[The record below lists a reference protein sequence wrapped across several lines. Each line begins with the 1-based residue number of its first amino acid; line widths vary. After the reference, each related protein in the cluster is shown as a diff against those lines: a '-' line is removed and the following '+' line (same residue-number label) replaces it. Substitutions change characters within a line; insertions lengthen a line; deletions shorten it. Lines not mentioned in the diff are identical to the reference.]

1 MYDYDFFTSSIMVDA
16 QPKIPMPKANLTS
29 RRALD
34 TANFFLADVRDG
46 LGPYLA
52 IYLLTTLHWNAQ
64 NIGIAM
70 SVMGIA
76 TVIAQTPA
84 GALVDRTRRK
94 RVYSIVASLLIAF
107 AAIIT
112 ITVPTYSVIM
122 SGQAI
127 MGVAAAWF
135 APAIAAIT
143 LGMVGPKA
151 LDKRVGRNETF
162 NHAGNVFAA
171 LLAGLLGYYVSTKG
185 IFLLL
190 AAMSVLSSLSVWRI
204 REEDIDH
211 QLARGCSED
220 EEQANDDKPSGI
232 RAVLGN
238 RSILFFALACVLFH
252 FANAA
257 MLPLLGQRL
266 AQGINAGTSSAY
278 MSACIIVAQLVMIPV
293 SYFTGKLAPNGRKRL
308 LLIAFAVLPVRGL
321 LYTLTGD
328 PILLVAIQ
336 ILDGVAAGIFGVLSI
351 LIVSDLT
358 RGSGLFNTTQGAI
371 ATAVGLGASL
381 SNAFAGMLLQQTNYN
396 VAFLT
401 LAALAVVALVVL
413 WFLVPETGPQTRQ
426 AV

>member
-1 MYDYDFFTSSIMVDA
+1 MVKLSTNPTTR
-16 QPKIPMPKANLTS
+16 QPSTASL
-29 RRALD
+29 RALD
-34 TANFFLADVRDG
+34 TANFLLADVRDG

-52 IYLLTTLHWNAQ
+52 IYLLTTLHWDAQ

-76 TVIAQTPA
+76 TVVAQTPA

-94 RVYSIVASLLIAF
+94 RVYSIIASLLIAF
-107 AAIIT
+107 AAVIT
-112 ITVPTYSVIM
+112 ITVPTFSVIM
-122 SGQAI
+122 GGQAI

-135 APAIAAIT
+135 APAVAAIT

-190 AAMSVLSSLSVWRI
+190 AAMSILSSISVWRI

-211 QLARGCSED
+211 QLARGCSD
-220 EEQANDDKPSGI
+220 EEQQANDGKPSGI
-232 RAVLGN
+232 RAILGN

-266 AQGINAGTSSAY
+266 AQGINAGASSAY

-293 SYFTGKLAPNGRKRL
+293 SYFTGKLSPSGRKRL
-308 LLIAFAVLPVRGL
+308 LLIAFAVLPIRGL

-328 PILLVAIQ
+328 PTLLVAIQ
-336 ILDGVAAGIFGVLSI
+336 ILDGVGAGIFGVLSI

-381 SNAFAGMLLQQTNYN
+381 SNAFAGTLLQKTNYN

-401 LAALAVVALVVL
+401 LASLAVVALIVL
-413 WFLVPETGPQTRQ
+413 WFFVPETAPSAQPVAREN
-426 AV
+426 

>member
-1 MYDYDFFTSSIMVDA
+1 MVKLSQEPTTRQPSSTS
-16 QPKIPMPKANLTS
+16 L
-29 RRALD
+29 RALD

-52 IYLLTTLHWNAQ
+52 IYLLTTLHWHAQ
-64 NIGIAM
+64 DIGIAM

-76 TVIAQTPA
+76 TVVAQTPA
-84 GALVDRTRRK
+84 GALVDRTKRK
-94 RVYSIVASLLIAF
+94 RVYSIIASLLIAF
-107 AAIIT
+107 AAVIT
-112 ITVPTYSVIM
+112 ITMPTYPVIM
-122 SGQAI
+122 GGQAI

-135 APAIAAIT
+135 TPAVAAIT
-143 LGMVGPKA
+143 LGLVGPKA

-190 AAMSVLSSLSVWRI
+190 AAMSVMSSLSVWRI
-204 REEDIDH
+204 REKDIDH
-211 QLARGCSED
+211 QLARGCTEE
-220 EEQANDDKPSGI
+220 EEQANDDKPSGWQ
-232 RAVLGN
+232 ALLGN

-266 AQGINAGTSSAY
+266 AQGIDAGASSAY

-293 SYFTGKLAPNGRKRL
+293 SYMTGKLAPQGRKRL
-308 LLIAFAVLPVRGL
+308 LLIAFAVLPIRGL

-328 PILLVAIQ
+328 PMLLVAIQ
-336 ILDGVAAGIFGVLSI
+336 ILDGVGAGIFGVLSI

-381 SNAFAGMLLQQTNYN
+381 SNAFAGALLQRTNYN
-396 VAFLT
+396 FAFLT
-401 LAALAVVALVVL
+401 LAGLALVALAVL
-413 WFLVPETGPQTRQ
+413 WFFVPETSDQKN
-426 AV
+426 

>member
-1 MYDYDFFTSSIMVDA
+1 MVKLSPKPTTRQPSSTS
-16 QPKIPMPKANLTS
+16 L
-29 RRALD
+29 RALD
-34 TANFFLADVRDG
+34 AANFFLADVRDG

-52 IYLLTTLHWNAQ
+52 IYLLTTLHWDAQ

-76 TVIAQTPA
+76 TVVAQTPA

-94 RVYSIVASLLIAF
+94 RIYSIIASLLIAF

-112 ITVPTYSVIM
+112 ITLPTYPVIM
-122 SGQAI
+122 GGQVI

-135 APAIAAIT
+135 APAVAAIT
-143 LGMVGPKA
+143 LGLVGPKA

-190 AAMSVLSSLSVWRI
+190 AGMSVLSSLSIWRI
-204 REEDIDH
+204 QEKDIDH
-211 QLARGCSED
+211 QLARGCPEED
-220 EEQANDDKPSGI
+220 EQEGDDKRSGWQAI
-232 RAVLGN
+232 LSN

-266 AQGINAGTSSAY
+266 AQGISAGASSAY
-278 MSACIIVAQLVMIPV
+278 MSACIIVAQLVMIPA
-293 SYFTGKLAPNGRKRL
+293 SYLTGKLAAGGRKRL
-308 LLIAFAVLPVRGL
+308 LLIAFAVLPIRGL
-321 LYTLTGD
+321 LYTLTSD
-328 PILLVAIQ
+328 PVLLVAIQ
-336 ILDGVAAGIFGVLSI
+336 ILDGVGAGIFGVLSI

-381 SNAFAGMLLQQTNYN
+381 SNAFAGMLLQQTSYH

-401 LAALAVVALVVL
+401 LAALAVVALAVL
-413 WFLVPETGPQTRQ
+413 WFFVPETSRQ
-426 AV
+426 AS

>member
-1 MYDYDFFTSSIMVDA
+1 MVKLSQNTTTRQPSSTS
-16 QPKIPMPKANLTS
+16 L
-29 RRALD
+29 RALD

-52 IYLLTTLHWNAQ
+52 IYLLTTLHWDAQ

-70 SVMGIA
+70 SVMGIS
-76 TVIAQTPA
+76 TVVAQTPA

-94 RVYSIVASLLIAF
+94 RVYSIIASLLIAF

-122 SGQAI
+122 GGQVI
-127 MGVAAAWF
+127 MGIAAAWF
-135 APAIAAIT
+135 APAVAAIT
-143 LGMVGPKA
+143 LGLVGPKA

-190 AAMSVLSSLSVWRI
+190 AVMSILSSFSVWRI
-204 REEDIDH
+204 QEEDIDH
-211 QLARGCSED
+211 QLARGCSD
-220 EEQANDDKPSGI
+220 KEEQTSDDKPSGI

-266 AQGINAGTSSAY
+266 AQGINAGASSAY

-293 SYFTGKLAPNGRKRL
+293 SHFTGKLAPNGRKQL

-328 PILLVAIQ
+328 PTLLVAIQ
-336 ILDGVAAGIFGVLSI
+336 ILDGVSAGIFGVLSI

-381 SNAFAGMLLQQTNYN
+381 SNAFAGTLLQKTNYN

-401 LAALAVVALVVL
+401 LSSLAVVALVVL
-413 WFLVPETGPQTRQ
+413 WFFVPETAPQTQQTATRN
-426 AV
+426 

>member
-1 MYDYDFFTSSIMVDA
+1 MVKISPQPTTQQPSIA
-16 QPKIPMPKANLTS
+16 SLK
-29 RRALD
+29 ALD
-34 TANFFLADVRDG
+34 AANFFLADVRDG

-76 TVIAQTPA
+76 TVVAQTPA

-94 RVYSIVASLLIAF
+94 RAYSIVASLLIAL

-112 ITVPTYSVIM
+112 ITVPTYAVILG
-122 SGQAI
+122 GQAI

-135 APAIAAIT
+135 TPAIAAIT
-143 LGMVGPKA
+143 LGLVGPKA
-151 LDKRVGRNETF
+151 LDRRVGRNETF

-204 REEDIDH
+204 QEKDIDH
-211 QLARGCSED
+211 QLARGCSEQD
-220 EEQANDDKPSGI
+220 EPANDPTPSGWQ
-232 RAVLGN
+232 ALLGN
-238 RSILFFALACVLFH
+238 RSVLFFALACVLFH

-266 AQGINAGTSSAY
+266 AQGISAGASSAY

-293 SYFTGKLAPNGRKRL
+293 SYLTGKLAPNGRKRL
-308 LLIAFAVLPVRGL
+308 LIIGFAILPIRGL
-321 LYTLTGD
+321 LYTLTSD

-336 ILDGVAAGIFGVLSI
+336 ILDGVGAGIFGVLSI

-381 SNAFAGMLLQQTNYN
+381 SNAFAGMLLQQTSYH

-401 LAALAVVALVVL
+401 LAALAFVALGVL
-413 WFLVPETGPQTRQ
+413 WFFVPETGPR
-426 AV
+426 AN

>member
-1 MYDYDFFTSSIMVDA
+1 MVKLSPKPTTRQPSTTS
-16 QPKIPMPKANLTS
+16 L
-29 RRALD
+29 RALD

-52 IYLLTTLHWNAQ
+52 IYLLTTLHWQAQ
-64 NIGIAM
+64 DIGIAM

-76 TVIAQTPA
+76 TVVAQTPA
-84 GALVDRTRRK
+84 GVLVDQTRRK
-94 RVYSIVASLLIAF
+94 RVYSIIASLLIAI

-112 ITVPTYSVIM
+112 ITVPTYSVIIG
-122 SGQAI
+122 GQVI

-143 LGMVGPKA
+143 LGLVGPRA
-151 LDKRVGRNETF
+151 LDKRVGRNETV
-162 NHAGNVFAA
+162 NHAGNVFSA

-190 AAMSVLSSLSVWRI
+190 AAMSILSSLSIWRI
-204 REEDIDH
+204 QEKDIDH
-211 QLARGCSED
+211 QLARGCQED
-220 EEQANDDKPSGI
+220 DDQANDDKPSGW

-266 AQGINAGTSSAY
+266 AQGINAGASSAY

-293 SYFTGKLAPNGRKRL
+293 SYLTGKLAPQGRKRL
-308 LLIAFAVLPVRGL
+308 LLIAFAVLPIRGL
-321 LYTLTGD
+321 LYTLTSD

-336 ILDGVAAGIFGVLSI
+336 ILDGIGAGIFGVLSI

-381 SNAFAGMLLQQTNYN
+381 SNAFAGTLLQHTNYN
-396 VAFLT
+396 FAFLT
-401 LAALAVVALVVL
+401 LAALAVVALGVL
-413 WFLVPETGPQTRQ
+413 WFFVPETNRQ
-426 AV
+426 ARQPLPDHA

>member
-1 MYDYDFFTSSIMVDA
+1 MVKISPQPTTQQPSIA
-16 QPKIPMPKANLTS
+16 SLK
-29 RRALD
+29 ALD
-34 TANFFLADVRDG
+34 AANFFLADVRDG

-76 TVIAQTPA
+76 TVVAQTPA

-94 RVYSIVASLLIAF
+94 RAYSIVASLLIAL

-112 ITVPTYSVIM
+112 ITVPTYAVILG
-122 SGQAI
+122 GQAI

-135 APAIAAIT
+135 TPAIAAIT
-143 LGMVGPKA
+143 LGLVGPKA
-151 LDKRVGRNETF
+151 LDRRVGRNETF

-204 REEDIDH
+204 QEKDIDH
-211 QLARGCSED
+211 QLARGCSEQD
-220 EEQANDDKPSGI
+220 EPANDPTPSGWL
-232 RAVLGN
+232 ALLGN

-266 AQGINAGTSSAY
+266 AQGISAGASSAY

-293 SYFTGKLAPNGRKRL
+293 SYLTGKLAPNGRKRL
-308 LLIAFAVLPVRGL
+308 LIIGFAILPIRGL
-321 LYTLTGD
+321 LYTLTSD
-328 PILLVAIQ
+328 PILLVTIQ
-336 ILDGVAAGIFGVLSI
+336 ILDGVGAGIFGVLSI

-381 SNAFAGMLLQQTNYN
+381 SNAFAGMLLQQTSYH

-401 LAALAVVALVVL
+401 LAALAFLALGVL
-413 WFLVPETGPQTRQ
+413 WFFVPETGPR
-426 AV
+426 AN

>member
-1 MYDYDFFTSSIMVDA
+1 MVKLSPKLTTR
-16 QPKIPMPKANLTS
+16 QPGLASL
-29 RRALD
+29 RALD
-34 TANFFLADVRDG
+34 AANFFLADVRDG

-52 IYLLTTLHWNAQ
+52 IYLLTTLHWDAQ

-84 GALVDRTRRK
+84 GALVDRTHRK
-94 RVYSIVASLLIAF
+94 RAFSIVASLLIAL
-107 AAIIT
+107 AAIVT
-112 ITVPTYSVIM
+112 ITVPTYSVILG
-122 SGQAI
+122 GQAI

-135 APAIAAIT
+135 TPAIAAIT
-143 LGMVGPKA
+143 LGLVGPKG

-190 AAMSVLSSLSVWRI
+190 AAMSILSSLSIWRI

-211 QLARGCSED
+211 QLARGCSEE
-220 EEQANDDKPSGI
+220 EEQANKDRSGWQ
-232 RAVLGN
+232 ALLGN
-238 RSILFFALACVLFH
+238 RPILFFALACVLFH

-266 AQGINAGTSSAY
+266 AQGINAGASSAY

-293 SYFTGKLAPNGRKRL
+293 SYLTGKLAPNGRKRL
-308 LLIAFAVLPVRGL
+308 LLIGFAVLPIRGL

-336 ILDGVAAGIFGVLSI
+336 ILDGVGAGIFGVLSI

-381 SNAFAGMLLQQTNYN
+381 SNAFAGMLLQQTSYN

-401 LAALAVVALVVL
+401 LAALALVALGVL
-413 WFLVPETGPQTRQ
+413 WFLVPETGPK
-426 AV
+426 VS

>member
-1 MYDYDFFTSSIMVDA
+1 MVKISPNPTTRQPSTTS
-16 QPKIPMPKANLTS
+16 L
-29 RRALD
+29 RALD

-52 IYLLTTLHWNAQ
+52 IYLLTTLHWQAQ
-64 NIGIAM
+64 DIGIAM

-76 TVIAQTPA
+76 TVITQTPA
-84 GALVDRTRRK
+84 GVLVDQTHRK
-94 RVYSIVASLLIAF
+94 RVYSIIASLLIAL

-112 ITVPTYSVIM
+112 ITVPTYSVIIG
-122 SGQAI
+122 GQVI

-143 LGMVGPKA
+143 LGLVGPRA
-151 LDKRVGRNETF
+151 LDKRVGRNETV
-162 NHAGNVFAA
+162 NHAGNVFSA
-171 LLAGLLGYYVSTKG
+171 LLAGLIGYYVSTKG

-190 AAMSVLSSLSVWRI
+190 ATMSILSSLSIWRI
-204 REEDIDH
+204 QEKDIDH
-211 QLARGCSED
+211 QLARGCQEAD
-220 EEQANDDKPSGI
+220 DQAHDDKPSGW
-232 RAVLGN
+232 RTVLGN

-266 AQGINAGTSSAY
+266 AQGINAGASSAY

-293 SYFTGKLAPNGRKRL
+293 SYLTGKLAPQGRKRL
-308 LLIAFAVLPVRGL
+308 LLIAFAVLPIRGL
-321 LYTLTGD
+321 LYTLTSD

-336 ILDGVAAGIFGVLSI
+336 ILDGIGAGVFGVLSI

-381 SNAFAGMLLQQTNYN
+381 SNAFAGTLLQRTSYN

-401 LAALAVVALVVL
+401 LAVLAVVALGVL
-413 WFLVPETGPQTRQ
+413 WFFVPETNHQANQPIPRQ
-426 AV
+426 A

>member
-1 MYDYDFFTSSIMVDA
+1 MVNASPKPITRQPSSSS
-16 QPKIPMPKANLTS
+16 L
-29 RRALD
+29 RALD

-76 TVIAQTPA
+76 TVVAQTPA
-84 GALVDRTRRK
+84 GVLVDRTRRK
-94 RVYSIVASLLIAF
+94 RVYSIVASLLIAL

-112 ITVPTYSVIM
+112 ITKPTYPVILG
-122 SGQAI
+122 GQAI

-135 APAIAAIT
+135 APAVAAIT
-143 LGMVGPKA
+143 LGLVGPKA

-190 AAMSVLSSLSVWRI
+190 AAMSVLSSLSIGRI
-204 REEDIDH
+204 QEKDIDH
-211 QLARGCSED
+211 QLARGCAEA
-220 EEQANDDKPSGI
+220 EEPASDDKPSGWQSL
-232 RAVLGN
+232 LGN
-238 RSILFFALACVLFH
+238 RSLLFFALACVLFH

-266 AQGINAGTSSAY
+266 AQGISAGTSSAY

-293 SYFTGKLAPNGRKRL
+293 SYLTGKLAPGGRKRL
-308 LLIAFAVLPVRGL
+308 LLIAFAVLPIRGL

-328 PILLVAIQ
+328 PVLLVAIQ
-336 ILDGVAAGIFGVLSI
+336 ILDGVGAGIFGVLSI

-371 ATAVGLGASL
+371 ATAVGLGAAL
-381 SNAFAGMLLQQTNYN
+381 SNAFAGMLLQQTNYQ

-401 LAALAVVALVVL
+401 LAALAVVALGVL
-413 WFLVPETGPQTRQ
+413 WFFVPETSPQ
-426 AV
+426 AS

>member
-1 MYDYDFFTSSIMVDA
+1 MVKLSQNTITRQPSSTS
-16 QPKIPMPKANLTS
+16 L
-29 RRALD
+29 RALD

-52 IYLLTTLHWNAQ
+52 IYLLTTLHWDAQ

-76 TVIAQTPA
+76 TVVAQTPA

-94 RVYSIVASLLIAF
+94 RVYSIIASLLIAF

-112 ITVPTYSVIM
+112 ITVPTFSVIM
-122 SGQAI
+122 GGQAI

-135 APAIAAIT
+135 TPAVAAIT
-143 LGMVGPKA
+143 LGIVGPKA

-190 AAMSVLSSLSVWRI
+190 AAMSLLSSLSVWRI

-211 QLARGCSED
+211 QLARGCSDE
-220 EEQANDDKPSGI
+220 EEQANTDKPSGW
-232 RAVLGN
+232 RAILGN

-266 AQGINAGTSSAY
+266 AQGINAGASSAY

-293 SYFTGKLAPNGRKRL
+293 SYFTGKLAPGGRKRL
-308 LLIAFAVLPVRGL
+308 LLIAFAVLPIRGL

-328 PILLVAIQ
+328 PTLLVAIQ
-336 ILDGVAAGIFGVLSI
+336 ILDGVGAGIFGVLSI

-381 SNAFAGMLLQQTNYN
+381 SNAFAGTLLQRTNYN

-401 LAALAVVALVVL
+401 LASLAVVALVVL
-413 WFLVPETGPQTRQ
+413 WFFVPETAPSTQPVAREN
-426 AV
+426 

>member
-1 MYDYDFFTSSIMVDA
+1 MVELS
-16 QPKIPMPKANLTS
+16 PKITTRQPSLASL
-29 RRALD
+29 RALD
-34 TANFFLADVRDG
+34 AANFFLADVRDG

-52 IYLLTTLHWNAQ
+52 IYLLTTLHWDAQ

-76 TVIAQTPA
+76 TVVAQTPA

-94 RVYSIVASLLIAF
+94 RAYSIVASLLIAF

-112 ITVPTYSVIM
+112 ITVPTYSVILG
-122 SGQAI
+122 GQAI

-135 APAIAAIT
+135 TPAVAAIT
-143 LGMVGPKA
+143 LGLVGPKA
-151 LDKRVGRNETF
+151 LDRRVGRNETF

-211 QLARGCSED
+211 QLARGCT
-220 EEQANDDKPSGI
+220 EEEEKANDDKPSGWQ
-232 RAVLGN
+232 ALLGN

-266 AQGINAGTSSAY
+266 AQGINAGASSAY

-293 SYFTGKLAPNGRKRL
+293 SYLTGKLAPKGRKRL
-308 LLIAFAVLPVRGL
+308 LLFAFAVLPIRGL

-336 ILDGVAAGIFGVLSI
+336 ILDGVGAGIFGVLSI

-381 SNAFAGMLLQQTNYN
+381 SNAFAGMLLQHTNYN
-396 VAFLT
+396 VSFLT
-401 LAALAVVALVVL
+401 LAALAIVALVVL
-413 WFLVPETGPQTRQ
+413 WFFVPETGPQ
-426 AV
+426 AN